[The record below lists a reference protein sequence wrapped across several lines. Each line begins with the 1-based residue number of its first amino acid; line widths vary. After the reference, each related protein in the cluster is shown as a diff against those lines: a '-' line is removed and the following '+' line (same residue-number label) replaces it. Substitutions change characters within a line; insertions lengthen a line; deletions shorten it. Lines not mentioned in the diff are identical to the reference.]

1 MTFPTISY
9 KYNSV
14 EGADAL
20 AALVDQ
26 KFAPL
31 GTFIPTDVDA
41 RCEVEF
47 ERESTQQH
55 GKVYRTEVNLTI
67 DGVLH
72 RAEATEDSFELAI
85 DEVRAE
91 INKKLRRSKSKNT
104 SLFRRASRKMKEK
117 FLGSGS

>member
-14 EGADAL
+14 EEADAL
-20 AALVDQ
+20 ATLMDQ
-26 KFAPL
+26 KLAPL
-31 GTFIPTDVDA
+31 GMFIPDDVDA
-41 RCEVEF
+41 RCSVEF

-55 GKVYRTEVNLTI
+55 GKVYRVETNLTI

-85 DEVRAE
+85 DEVRDE
-91 INKKLRRSKSKNT
+91 INKKLRRAKSKNT
-104 SLFRRASRKMKEK
+104 SLFRRAGRKMKEK
-117 FLGSGS
+117 FMKPKY